1 MITLTKINGVI
12 ATAEDVTALLRDA
25 KASVNKILRCYY
37 NNGVMY
43 FETV

>member
-12 ATAEDVTALLRDA
+12 ATAEDVAALLRDT
-25 KASVNKILRCYY
+25 KVNVNQILRCYY